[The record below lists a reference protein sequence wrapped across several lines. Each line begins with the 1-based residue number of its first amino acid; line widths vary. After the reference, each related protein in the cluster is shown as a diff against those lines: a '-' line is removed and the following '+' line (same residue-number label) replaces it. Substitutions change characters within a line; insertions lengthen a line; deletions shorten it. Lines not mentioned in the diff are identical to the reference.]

1 MATLDN
7 VNLFAV
13 GDATDDTQDPLYPE
27 YLELVKRFEELKQGP
42 TIPGGYPDAPS
53 FASFKKDKQNQLARQ
68 TLATELEAGN
78 IKKAYEEGFTQLP
91 IGEQLLYY
99 INPVTGVPIETYETG
114 YFTKEGG
121 LGIKTPREMLV
132 DAIDPRKNIF
142 QKSFL
147 KADDPVSA
155 GIAPLSA
162 IGALGGV
169 FELANIPKAGLMALR
184 RFQQKT
190 MDGGGGGIGGLPEP
204 EPQPTFDDAGYKS
217 NVLEEAKAVE
227 IDSGQALLDYLTSP
241 KRQNPSNNKGGTALK
256 KSEIDEIDFDKFKA
270 ENPGDFTKEQLLQYI
285 DDNRVKLYRVR
296 RAEEN
301 PDIRTDDA
309 FASSEDVDFYLD
321 EPLTNQIYGERL
333 MANYDDMFNTIE
345 EQKVFFNRNFGP
357 EGIITKETYQKYLDK
372 PESGTQQ
379 NARKVFMNQIEADS
393 LNPFFELEEPE
404 FVFIRPD
411 GTIDED
417 MSLVQSGLGIPQSM
431 SYIEDALNQG
441 FTVKPKV
448 LDKNF
453 DVDNLADQAS
463 QRKTEFESEQ
473 GLIDEAYRYVG
484 DDDIFE
490 IIGNTEDGYSVR
502 LNGEFDYDNFDEN
515 MSFNEAELQV
525 RQYIDREYEGNL
537 GDIDN
542 PAEPDDLIN
551 LVPEGVIKEN
561 QSLPTKYG
569 EQYSDFRLPMGGATD
584 YEEYTIHIKNPKTTT
599 RYKLGTRDEPKHFG
613 GGDELFHLRTTLR
626 TDENGKKVLFVEEI
640 QSDLHSTA
648 RSTQS
653 DATYELPPKERQ
665 KIEKQLEQEF
675 GLTSNAT
682 QGNRGFGNFF
692 YRGEPGTGGEKMMDI
707 GALPSLAAEI
717 RLGRTSQFG
726 SKNADDF
733 VNTFGL
739 EKTQEIGDLVT
750 KLQTGN
756 LPDFPYK
763 KDWVDMAVKEAMKIG
778 VEKGADR
785 VAFVNAPTQ
794 IARNNKNL
802 IYVQDRI
809 ITKMPTKEEL
819 INTPEFK
826 STYEQNLTLRYE
838 DYVNN
843 SHDTNQPIPTQ
854 EEFYASIPKARKRI
868 KEINKE
874 SSKIAQEMKLKYLDD
889 VRKFKQQYP
898 DSPFVE
904 EDFGGLTPSGF
915 EFERAYRDLA
925 DAEIQILSKR
935 MNDAFDI
942 TSDPRNVDI
951 TNPAL
956 ARMLDA
962 DLDFREIPAEINDKF
977 TEIKKL
983 SVEKDYLDSIAYRDK
998 EQMKEVTQRQ
1008 LINDLQLNRPF
1019 RVEDVGYVVEGDE
1032 ILNPQRTQL
1041 VGDDYDEQRINFRRL
1056 TNEDELLEEIP
1067 EKFREQVKKD
1077 LAAGKKEITLNID
1090 DLEGS
1095 GKKFLEIYKNEIPR
1109 GINKV
1114 LKDLKVKD
1122 VKPDINRVL
1131 FAADDPFSDLDNLSP
1146 KDVYREFL
1154 SADIDARTGVTAPSK
1169 TSVGDDRF
1177 VGEDF
1182 VVGGHSSIGIDLTD
1196 EMKRKIIQE
1205 GLSSMYMGGKV
1216 TKSKSM
1222 DRPIE
1227 GNRREM

>member
-1 MATLDN
+1 M
-7 VNLFAV
+7 
-13 GDATDDTQDPLYPE
+13 
-27 YLELVKRFEELKQGP
+27 
-42 TIPGGYPDAPS
+42 S
-53 FASFKKDKQNQLARQ
+53 
-68 TLATELEAGN
+68 
-78 IKKAYEEGFTQLP
+78 
-91 IGEQLLYY
+91 
-99 INPVTGVPIETYETG
+99 
-114 YFTKEGG
+114 
-121 LGIKTPREMLV
+121 
-132 DAIDPRKNIF
+132 
-142 QKSFL
+142 
-147 KADDPVSA
+147 
-155 GIAPLSA
+155 
-162 IGALGGV
+162 
-169 FELANIPKAGLMALR
+169 
-184 RFQQKT
+184 
-190 MDGGGGGIGGLPEP
+190 
-204 EPQPTFDDAGYKS
+204 
-217 NVLEEAKAVE
+217 
-227 IDSGQALLDYLTSP
+227 
-241 KRQNPSNNKGGTALK
+241 
-256 KSEIDEIDFDKFKA
+256 
-270 ENPGDFTKEQLLQYI
+270 DFTE
-285 DDNRVKLYRVR
+285 V
-296 RAEEN
+296 
-301 PDIRTDDA
+301 
-309 FASSEDVDFYLD
+309 
-321 EPLTNQIYGERL
+321 
-333 MANYDDMFNTIE
+333 
-345 EQKVFFNRNFGP
+345 QKVFFIRNFGP
-357 EGIITKETYQKYLDK
+357 EGIVTPETYQKYLNK
-372 PESGTQQ
+372 STTVEGKKNLREVFES
-379 NARKVFMNQIEADS
+379 NLAADS
-393 LNPFFELEEPE
+393 NNPFYEVGEGQLTFT
-404 FVFIRPD
+404 RPD
-411 GTIDED
+411 GTIVEALSATNDID
-417 MSLVQSGLGIPQSM
+417 Q
-431 SYIEDALNQG
+431 IEAALNEG
-441 FTVKPKV
+441 FTIQPKV
-448 LDKNF
+448 TDKNL
-453 DVDNLADQAS
+453 DIDDLIDRAS
-463 QRKTEFESEQ
+463 MNKAEFERTE

-484 DDDIFE
+484 NDNIFE
-490 IIGNTEDGYSVR
+490 IIGNSDEGYRVR
-502 LNGEFDYDNFDEN
+502 VNGEFDFDNFDEN
-515 MSFNEAELQV
+515 MSFAEAELQV
-525 RQYIDREYEGNL
+525 GQYIDREYGGGLGN
-537 GDIDN
+537 IDN
-542 PAEPDDLIN
+542 PTEPDDLIN

-561 QSLPTKYG
+561 QSLPTKY
-569 EQYSDFRLPMGGATD
+569 SDADGFRLPMGGATD

-653 DATYELPPKERQ
+653 NATYELPPKERQ
-665 KIEKQLEQEF
+665 KTREQLNNIFQDLGITGERTDTGDFIFKNKQ
-675 GLTSNAT
+675 
-682 QGNRGFGNFF
+682 
-692 YRGEPGTGGEKMMDI
+692 GENQSLD
-707 GALPSLAAEI
+707 ADNLPFIARYIKE
-717 RLGRTSQFG
+717 GRTENFG
-726 SKNADDF
+726 SKNANDF
-733 VNTFGL
+733 VETFGL
-739 EKTQEIGDLVT
+739 EKTQEIGDMLA
-750 KLQTGN
+750 KLEQGQ

-802 IYVQDRI
+802 IYVQDKI
-809 ITKMPTKEEL
+809 IKKMPTKEEL

-826 STYEQNLTLRYE
+826 GTYEQNLRLRYE
-838 DYVNN
+838 DYINR

-868 KEINKE
+868 KEINQE
-874 SSKIAQEMKLKYLDD
+874 SSNIAQEMKLKYLDD

-898 DSPFVE
+898 DSSFVE
-904 EDFGGLTPSGF
+904 QKFASPPSGF
-915 EFERAYRDLA
+915 EFETAYRDLA

-962 DLDFREIPAEINDKF
+962 DLNFREIPTEINDKF

-983 SVEKDYLDSIAYRDK
+983 NVEKDYLDSVAYSDK
-998 EQMKEVTQRQ
+998 EQIKEVTQAQ

-1222 DRPIE
+1222 DKPIE

>member
-7 VNLFAV
+7 VNLFAPKDPET
-13 GDATDDTQDPLYPE
+13 GKTYELFDAE
-27 YLELVKRFEELKQGP
+27 AIKQ
-42 TIPGGYPDAPS
+42 
-53 FASFKKDKQNQLARQ
+53 KQQQQKQQRDEAARVLAE
-68 TLATELEAGN
+68 ELEAGN

-91 IGEQLLYY
+91 ILEQLLYY

-121 LGIKTPREMLV
+121 LGVKTPREMLV

-142 QKSFL
+142 QKTFL

-162 IGALGGV
+162 LGALGGV

-204 EPQPTFDDAGYKS
+204 TPQPAFDDAGYKS
-217 NVLEEAKAVE
+217 SVLEEAKAVE

-241 KRQNPSNNKGGTALK
+241 KRQNPSNNKNGVALK
-256 KSEIDEIDFDKFKA
+256 KSEIDEIDFDAFKEEMNRVYPA
-270 ENPGDFTKEQLLQYI
+270 GNFDKEDLLQYI
-285 DDNRVKLYRVR
+285 DDNRIQLYRVR

-309 FASSEDVDFYLD
+309 FVPSEDVDFYLD
-321 EPLTNQIYGERL
+321 EPLTQQIYGEQVS
-333 MANYDDMFNTIE
+333 ANYDNMLNTVE
-345 EQKVFFNRNFGP
+345 DQKVFFKRNFGP

-379 NARKVFMNQIEADS
+379 NARGVFVNQLEADYE
-393 LNPFFELEEPE
+393 NPFSELEEPE
-404 FVFIRPD
+404 FVFIRPN

-417 MSLVQSGLGIPQSM
+417 MSLVQSGLNAKQSM
-431 SYIEDALNQG
+431 SYIEDALNEG

-448 LDKNF
+448 LDKNL
-453 DVDNLADQAS
+453 DIDDLIDRAS
-463 QRKTEFESEQ
+463 MSKAEFERTQ

-502 LNGEFDYDNFDEN
+502 RNGEFDFDNFGEN
-515 MSFNEAELQV
+515 MSFDEAELQV
-525 RQYIDREYEGNL
+525 GQYIDSQYGGGLGN
-537 GDIDN
+537 IDN
-542 PAEPDDLIN
+542 PTEPDDLIN

-569 EQYSDFRLPMGGATD
+569 ERFSDFRLPMGGATD

-599 RYKLGTRDEPKHFG
+599 RYKLGSLDEPKHFG

-648 RSTQS
+648 RSTKTN
-653 DATYELPPKERQ
+653 ATYELPPKERQ
-665 KIEKQLEQEF
+665 KTFEQLNNIFQDLGITGERTDTGDFIFKNKQGKNQSLDADNLPF
-675 GLTSNAT
+675 IA
-682 QGNRGFGNFF
+682 R
-692 YRGEPGTGGEKMMDI
+692 DI
-707 GALPSLAAEI
+707 
-717 RLGRTSQFG
+717 RRGRTENFG
-726 SKNADDF
+726 SKNANDF
-733 VNTFGL
+733 VETFGL
-739 EKTQEIGDLVT
+739 EKTQEIGDMLA
-750 KLQTGN
+750 KLNQGT

-785 VAFVNAPTQ
+785 VAFTNAATQ
-794 IARNNKNL
+794 INRNNKTLN
-802 IYVQDRI
+802 YVQDKV
-809 ITKMPTKEEL
+809 ITKVPTVKEIEDSVEFANGVLRAEAAAYDNFVSDPNSLVSNFKRVTGQESRFLDMPVPTK
-819 INTPEFK
+819 NEFFADMPNK
-826 STYEQNLTLRYE
+826 KKKMEALERQVI
-838 DYVNN
+838 DI
-843 SHDTNQPIPTQ
+843 TN
-854 EEFYASIPKARKRI
+854 
-868 KEINKE
+868 
-874 SSKIAQEMKLKYLDD
+874 EMYQKLDD
-889 VRKFKQQYP
+889 DLTRFMQEYP
-898 DSPFVE
+898 EVSKEFIEGELDGTSRGVFNAYKKMSE
-904 EDFGGLTPSGF
+904 AELTELGR
-915 EFERAYRDLA
+915 RANVDL
-925 DAEIQILSKR
+925 DLI
-935 MNDAFDI
+935 
-942 TSDPRNVDI
+942 SDPRNIDV

-956 ARMLDA
+956 ARLLDA
-962 DLDFREIPAEINDKF
+962 DLKFREVPQFQNDKLAEIRYITDEKNYLRQFLEHDPAEIRKDVLSNLRQKYGVGF
-977 TEIKKL
+977 HEYKL
-983 SVEKDYLDSIAYRDK
+983 
-998 EQMKEVTQRQ
+998 Q
-1008 LINDLQLNRPF
+1008 
-1019 RVEDVGYVVEGDE
+1019 DVGYSLEGDE
-1032 ILNPQRTQL
+1032 ILNPKRTQL
-1041 VGDDYDEQRINFRRL
+1041 VGDDYDTQRINTRML
-1056 TNEDELLEEIP
+1056 TNEDELLAEIP
-1067 EKFREQVKKD
+1067 ENLREQVRKD

-1109 GINKV
+1109 GINRV

-1122 VKPDINRVL
+1122 VKPNINRVL
-1131 FAADDPFSDLDNLSP
+1131 FAADDPFSELDNLSP

-1154 SADIDARTGVTAPSK
+1154 SADIDARTGVTAPAK

-1182 VVGGHSSIGIDLTD
+1182 VVVGHSSIGIDLTD

-1216 TKSKSM
+1216 TKSKFM
-1222 DRPIE
+1222 DKPIE

>member
-7 VNLFAV
+7 VNLFAPKDPKTGKTYQLFDTEAIKQKQEQSKQNYELIRQQISDGNIEQAYEGFSQLPFMEQMAV
-13 GDATDDTQDPLYPE
+13 YMTPGLGNVVDAYEAQYFGKLATKEAAEQGMKTPQEIELESLTTGLPPSPFRASPQQSMFSGLSGLAGVSSLIGIGELPSLVKGAILFGGRKLGAIPSATDM
-27 YLELVKRFEELKQGP
+27 GAP
-42 TIPGGYPDAPS
+42 TIQA
-53 FASFKKDKQNQLARQ
+53 
-68 TLATELEAGN
+68 
-78 IKKAYEEGFTQLP
+78 
-91 IGEQLLYY
+91 
-99 INPVTGVPIETYETG
+99 
-114 YFTKEGG
+114 
-121 LGIKTPREMLV
+121 
-132 DAIDPRKNIF
+132 
-142 QKSFL
+142 
-147 KADDPVSA
+147 AD
-155 GIAPLSA
+155 
-162 IGALGGV
+162 
-169 FELANIPKAGLMALR
+169 
-184 RFQQKT
+184 T
-190 MDGGGGGIGGLPEP
+190 TGGGGIGGLPEP
-204 EPQPTFDDAGYKS
+204 KPQPALDDAGYKS
-217 NVLEEAKAVE
+217 SVLEEAKAVE

-241 KRQNPSNNKGGTALK
+241 KRQNPSNNKNGVALK
-256 KSEIDEIDFDKFKA
+256 KSEIDEIDFDAFKEEMNRVYPA
-270 ENPGDFTKEQLLQYI
+270 GNFEKEELLEYI
-285 DDNRVKLYRVR
+285 DDNRIQLYRVR
-296 RAEEN
+296 RSEN

-309 FASSEDVDFYLD
+309 FVPSEDVDFYLD
-321 EPLTNQIYGERL
+321 EPLSEQIYDESVSQ
-333 MANYDDMFNTIE
+333 NYDDMSDFTE
-345 EQKVFFNRNFGP
+345 VQKVFFIRNFGP
-357 EGIITKETYQKYLDK
+357 EGIVTPETYQKYLNK
-372 PESGTQQ
+372 STTVEGKKNLREVFES
-379 NARKVFMNQIEADS
+379 NLAADS
-393 LNPFFELEEPE
+393 NNPFYEVGEGQLTFT
-404 FVFIRPD
+404 RPD
-411 GTIDED
+411 GTIVEALSATNDID
-417 MSLVQSGLGIPQSM
+417 Q
-431 SYIEDALNQG
+431 IEAALNEG
-441 FTVKPKV
+441 FTIQPKV
-448 LDKNF
+448 TDKNL
-453 DVDNLADQAS
+453 DIDDLIDRAS
-463 QRKTEFESEQ
+463 MNKAEFERTE

-484 DDDIFE
+484 NDNIFE
-490 IIGNTEDGYSVR
+490 IIGNSDEGYRVR
-502 LNGEFDYDNFDEN
+502 VNGEFDFDNFDEN
-515 MSFNEAELQV
+515 MSFAEAELQV
-525 RQYIDREYEGNL
+525 GQYIDREYGGGLGN
-537 GDIDN
+537 IDN
-542 PAEPDDLIN
+542 PTEPDDLIN

-561 QSLPTKYG
+561 QSLPTKY
-569 EQYSDFRLPMGGATD
+569 SDADGFRLPMGGATD

-653 DATYELPPKERQ
+653 NATYELPPKERQ
-665 KIEKQLEQEF
+665 KTREQLNNIFQDLGITGERTDTGDFIFKNKQ
-675 GLTSNAT
+675 
-682 QGNRGFGNFF
+682 
-692 YRGEPGTGGEKMMDI
+692 GENQSLD
-707 GALPSLAAEI
+707 ADNLPFIARYIKE
-717 RLGRTSQFG
+717 GRTENFG
-726 SKNADDF
+726 SKNANDF
-733 VNTFGL
+733 VETFGL
-739 EKTQEIGDLVT
+739 EKTQEIGDMLA
-750 KLQTGN
+750 KLEQGQ

-802 IYVQDRI
+802 IYVQDKI
-809 ITKMPTKEEL
+809 IKKMPTKEEL

-826 STYEQNLTLRYE
+826 GTYEQNLRLRYE
-838 DYVNN
+838 DYINR

-868 KEINKE
+868 KEINQE
-874 SSKIAQEMKLKYLDD
+874 SSNIAQEMKLKYLDD

-898 DSPFVE
+898 DSSFVE
-904 EDFGGLTPSGF
+904 QKFASPPSGF
-915 EFERAYRDLA
+915 EFETAYRDLA

-962 DLDFREIPAEINDKF
+962 DLNFREIPTEINDKF

-983 SVEKDYLDSIAYRDK
+983 NVEKDYLDSVAYSDK
-998 EQMKEVTQRQ
+998 EQIKEVTQAQ

-1019 RVEDVGYVVEGDE
+1019 RVEDVGYALEGDE

-1041 VGDDYDEQRINFRRL
+1041 VGDDYDEQRINLRRL

-1095 GKKFLEIYKNEIPR
+1095 GKKFFEIYKNEIPR

-1122 VKPDINRVL
+1122 VKPDISNVL
-1131 FAADDPFSDLDNLSP
+1131 YSNQEGANPSELYDKYLQFMQTQTPDYELQMFDMIQAH
-1146 KDVYREFL
+1146 
-1154 SADIDARTGVTAPSK
+1154 SA
-1169 TSVGDDRF
+1169 
-1177 VGEDF
+1177 
-1182 VVGGHSSIGIDLTD
+1182 IGIDLTD

-1205 GLSSMYMGGKV
+1205 GLPSMYMGGKV

>member
-7 VNLFAV
+7 VNLFAPKDPDT
-13 GDATDDTQDPLYPE
+13 GKTYELFDAE
-27 YLELVKRFEELKQGP
+27 AIKQ
-42 TIPGGYPDAPS
+42 
-53 FASFKKDKQNQLARQ
+53 KQQQQKQQRDEAARVLAE
-68 TLATELEAGN
+68 ELEAGN

-142 QKSFL
+142 QKSFV
-147 KADDPVSA
+147 KAEDPVSA
-155 GIAPLSA
+155 AIAPLSA
-162 IGALGGV
+162 LGAAGGIG
-169 FELANIPKAGLMALR
+169 ELANIPKAGLMALR

-204 EPQPTFDDAGYKS
+204 KPQPSFDDAGYKS
-217 NVLEEAKAVE
+217 NVLEEAKSVE

-241 KRQNPSNNKGGTALK
+241 KRQNPSNNKNGVALK
-256 KSEIDEIDFDKFKA
+256 KSEIDEIDFDAFKEEMNRVYPA
-270 ENPGDFTKEQLLQYI
+270 GNFEKEELLEYI

-309 FASSEDVDFYLD
+309 FAPSEDVDFYLD
-321 EPLTNQIYGERL
+321 EPLTNQIYGDSLE
-333 MANYDDMFNTIE
+333 ANYDNMFNTVE
-345 EQKVFFNRNFGP
+345 DQKVFFKRNFGP
-357 EGIITKETYQKYLDK
+357 KGIITKETYQKYLNK
-372 PESGTQQ
+372 PESGTEQ
-379 NARKVFMNQIEADS
+379 NARKVFMNQFEADS
-393 LNPFFELEEPE
+393 LNPFFELDEPE

-417 MSLVQSGLGIPQSM
+417 MSLVQPGLGVPQSM

-441 FTVKPKV
+441 FTIQPKV
-448 LDKNF
+448 LDENF
-453 DVDNLADQAS
+453 DVSDLVDRAS
-463 QRKTEFESEQ
+463 QRKTEFESQE

-502 LNGEFDYDNFDEN
+502 LNGEFDFDNFDEN

-525 RQYIDREYEGNL
+525 RQYIDREYGGNL
-537 GDIDN
+537 DDIDN
-542 PAEPDDLIN
+542 PQLPDDLIN

-569 EQYSDFRLPMGGATD
+569 ERYSDFRLPMGGATD

-599 RYKLGTRDEPKHFG
+599 RYKLGSLDEPKHFG

-648 RSTQS
+648 RSTKS
-653 DATYELPPKERQ
+653 KATYELPPKERQ
-665 KIEKQLEQEF
+665 KTFEQLNNIFQDLGITGERTDTGDFIFKNKQGENLSLDADELPNMATYIRGGKTQNF
-675 GLTSNAT
+675 GATNA
-682 QGNRGFGNFF
+682 N
-692 YRGEPGTGGEKMMDI
+692 
-707 GALPSLAAEI
+707 
-717 RLGRTSQFG
+717 
-726 SKNADDF
+726 DF
-733 VNTFGL
+733 VETFGL
-739 EKTQEIGDLVT
+739 EKTQEIGDMLA
-750 KLQTGN
+750 KLNQGN

-802 IYVQDRI
+802 NYVQDKV
-809 ITKMPTKEEL
+809 ITKVPTREEILASEEYARELSSLINARYQIYLNDVRDVSNRNAGKPPMSKEEFVL
-819 INTPEFK
+819 TGPLDKEEFILTGPADPQ
-826 STYEQNLTLRYE
+826 SYANVQEELQDLTLQRLIDNYG
-838 DYVNN
+838 
-843 SHDTNQPIPTQ
+843 TGR
-854 EEFYASIPKARKRI
+854 F
-868 KEINKE
+868 
-874 SSKIAQEMKLKYLDD
+874 KYM
-889 VRKFKQQYP
+889 
-898 DSPFVE
+898 
-904 EDFGGLTPSGF
+904 
-915 EFERAYRDLA
+915 
-925 DAEIQILSKR
+925 I
-935 MNDAFDI
+935 
-942 TSDPRNVDI
+942 
-951 TNPAL
+951 
-956 ARMLDA
+956 
-962 DLDFREIPAEINDKF
+962 
-977 TEIKKL
+977 
-983 SVEKDYLDSIAYRDK
+983 
-998 EQMKEVTQRQ
+998 
-1008 LINDLQLNRPF
+1008 
-1019 RVEDVGYVVEGDE
+1019 EDVGYALEGDE

-1041 VGDDYDEQRINFRRL
+1041 VGDDYDEQRINLRRL

-1122 VKPDINRVL
+1122 VKPNISNILYSTENIDDVQLLSDFRVL
-1131 FAADDPFSDLDNLSP
+1131 LRQSDD
-1146 KDVYREFL
+1146 KDAFIESIMREPYE
-1154 SADIDARTGVTAPSK
+1154 STDMG
-1169 TSVGDDRF
+1169 
-1177 VGEDF
+1177 VGE
-1182 VVGGHSSIGIDLTD
+1182 GLMLHKSIGIDLTD

-1216 TKSKSM
+1216 TKSKFM
-1222 DRPIE
+1222 DKPIE

>member
-13 GDATDDTQDPLYPE
+13 GGATDDTQDPLYPE
-27 YLELVKRFEELKQGP
+27 YLELVKRFEEIKQGP

-53 FASFKKDKQNQLARQ
+53 FASFKKDKQNELARQ

-99 INPVTGVPIETYETG
+99 INPLTGVPIETYETG
-114 YFTKEGG
+114 YFADQAGFGLKSPKEF
-121 LGIKTPREMLV
+121 LLDFVNPSKFNKTPFKAE
-132 DAIDPRKNIF
+132 DP
-142 QKSFL
+142 L
-147 KADDPVSA
+147 SA
-155 GIAPLSA
+155 AIAPLSA
-162 IGALGGV
+162 LGAAGGIG
-169 FELANIPKAGLMALR
+169 ELANIPKAGLMALR

-204 EPQPTFDDAGYKS
+204 EPQPAFDDAGYKS

-241 KRQNPSNNKGGTALK
+241 KRQNPSNNKNGVALK
-256 KSEIDEIDFDKFKA
+256 KSEIDEIDFDAFKEEMNRVYPA
-270 ENPGDFTKEQLLQYI
+270 GNFEKEELLEYI

-309 FASSEDVDFYLD
+309 FAPSEDVDFYLD
-321 EPLTNQIYGERL
+321 EPLTNQIYGESL
-333 MANYDDMFNTIE
+333 DFNYDNMFNTVE
-345 EQKVFFNRNFGP
+345 DQKVFFKRNFGP
-357 EGIITKETYQKYLDK
+357 KGIITKETYQKYLNK
-372 PESGTQQ
+372 PESGTEQ
-379 NARKVFMNQIEADS
+379 NARKVFMNQFEADS
-393 LNPFFELEEPE
+393 LNPFFELDEPE

-417 MSLVQSGLGIPQSM
+417 MSLVQPGLGVPQSM

-441 FTVKPKV
+441 FTIQPKV
-448 LDKNF
+448 LDENF
-453 DVDNLADQAS
+453 DVSDLVDRAS
-463 QRKTEFESEQ
+463 QRKTEFESQE

-502 LNGEFDYDNFDEN
+502 RNGEFDFDNFDEN

-525 RQYIDREYEGNL
+525 GQYIDREYGGGLGN
-537 GDIDN
+537 IDN

-569 EQYSDFRLPMGGATD
+569 EQFSNYRLPMGGATD

-599 RYKLGTRDEPKHFG
+599 RYKLGIRDEPKHFG

-653 DATYELPPKERQ
+653 NATYELPPKERQ
-665 KIEKQLEQEF
+665 KTFEQLNNIFQDLGITGERTDTGDFIFKNKQ
-675 GLTSNAT
+675 
-682 QGNRGFGNFF
+682 
-692 YRGEPGTGGEKMMDI
+692 GENQSLDADNLRFIARDI
-707 GALPSLAAEI
+707 
-717 RLGRTSQFG
+717 RRGRTENFG
-726 SKNADDF
+726 SKNANDF
-733 VNTFGL
+733 VDTFGL
-739 EKTQEIGDLVT
+739 EKTQEIGDMLA
-750 KLQTGN
+750 KLNQGN

-778 VEKGADR
+778 AEKGADR

-802 IYVQDRI
+802 NYVQDKV
-809 ITKMPTKEEL
+809 ITKVPTREEILASDEYARELSSLINARYQIYLNDVRDVSNRNAGKPPMSKEEFVL
-819 INTPEFK
+819 TGPLDKEEFILTGPADPQ
-826 STYEQNLTLRYE
+826 SYANVQEELQDLTLQRLIDNYG
-838 DYVNN
+838 
-843 SHDTNQPIPTQ
+843 TGR
-854 EEFYASIPKARKRI
+854 F
-868 KEINKE
+868 
-874 SSKIAQEMKLKYLDD
+874 KYM
-889 VRKFKQQYP
+889 
-898 DSPFVE
+898 
-904 EDFGGLTPSGF
+904 
-915 EFERAYRDLA
+915 
-925 DAEIQILSKR
+925 I
-935 MNDAFDI
+935 
-942 TSDPRNVDI
+942 
-951 TNPAL
+951 
-956 ARMLDA
+956 
-962 DLDFREIPAEINDKF
+962 
-977 TEIKKL
+977 
-983 SVEKDYLDSIAYRDK
+983 
-998 EQMKEVTQRQ
+998 
-1008 LINDLQLNRPF
+1008 
-1019 RVEDVGYVVEGDE
+1019 EDVGYALEGDE

-1041 VGDDYDEQRINFRRL
+1041 VGDDYDEQRINLRRL

-1067 EKFREQVKKD
+1067 ENLREQVRKD

-1090 DLEGS
+1090 DVEGS

-1122 VKPDINRVL
+1122 VKPNISDIL
-1131 FAADDPFSDLDNLSP
+1131 YADPNDIPLDPENFGVP
-1146 KDVYREFL
+1146 KSLYPAYKKE
-1154 SADIDARTGVTAPSK
+1154 G
-1169 TSVGDDRF
+1169 SVMSQI
-1177 VGEDF
+1177 VQT
-1182 VVGGHSSIGIDLTD
+1182 HSSIGIDLTD

-1216 TKSKSM
+1216 TKSKFM
-1222 DRPIE
+1222 DKPIE

>member
-13 GDATDDTQDPLYPE
+13 GGATDDTQDPLYPE
-27 YLELVKRFEELKQGP
+27 YLELVKRFEEIKQGP

-53 FASFKKDKQNQLARQ
+53 FASFKKDKQNELARQ

-99 INPVTGVPIETYETG
+99 INPLTGVPIETYETG
-114 YFTKEGG
+114 YFADQAGFGLKSPKEF
-121 LGIKTPREMLV
+121 LLDFVNPSKFNKTP
-132 DAIDPRKNIF
+132 F
-142 QKSFL
+142 
-147 KADDPVSA
+147 KAEDPVSA
-155 GIAPLSA
+155 AIAPLSA
-162 IGALGGV
+162 IGAAGGIG
-169 FELANIPKAGLMALR
+169 ELANIPKAGLMALR

-204 EPQPTFDDAGYKS
+204 TPQPAFDDAGYKS

-241 KRQNPSNNKGGTALK
+241 KRQNPSNNKNGVALK
-256 KSEIDEIDFDKFKA
+256 KSEIDEIDFDAFKEEMNRVYPA
-270 ENPGDFTKEQLLQYI
+270 GNFEKEELLEYI

-309 FASSEDVDFYLD
+309 FAPSEDVDFYLD
-321 EPLTNQIYGERL
+321 EPLTNQIYGDSLE
-333 MANYDDMFNTIE
+333 ANYDNMFNMVE
-345 EQKVFFNRNFGP
+345 DQKVFFKRNFGP
-357 EGIITKETYQKYLDK
+357 KGIITKETYQKYLDK
-372 PESGTQQ
+372 PESGTEQ
-379 NARKVFMNQIEADS
+379 NARKVFMNQFEADS
-393 LNPFFELEEPE
+393 LNPFFELDEPE

-411 GTIDED
+411 GTIDKD
-417 MSLVQSGLGIPQSM
+417 MSLVQSGLGVPQSM

-441 FTVKPKV
+441 FTIQPKV
-448 LDKNF
+448 LDENF
-453 DVDNLADQAS
+453 DVSDLVDQAS
-463 QRKTEFESEQ
+463 QRKTEFESQE

-502 LNGEFDYDNFDEN
+502 LNGEFDFDNFDEN

-525 RQYIDREYEGNL
+525 GQYIDREYGGGLGN
-537 GDIDN
+537 IDN

-599 RYKLGTRDEPKHFG
+599 RYKLGTRYEPKHFG

-665 KIEKQLEQEF
+665 KTFEQLNNIFQDLGITGERTDTGDFIFKNKQ
-675 GLTSNAT
+675 
-682 QGNRGFGNFF
+682 
-692 YRGEPGTGGEKMMDI
+692 GENQSLDADNLRFIARDI
-707 GALPSLAAEI
+707 
-717 RLGRTSQFG
+717 RRGRTENFG
-726 SKNADDF
+726 SKNANDF
-733 VNTFGL
+733 VDTFGL
-739 EKTQEIGDLVT
+739 EKTQEIGDMLA
-750 KLQTGN
+750 KLNQGN

-838 DYVNN
+838 DYVNR

-874 SSKIAQEMKLKYLDD
+874 SSKIAREMDLKYLDD
-889 VRKFKQQYP
+889 VKKFRQQYP
-898 DSPFVE
+898 DSTFVE

-915 EFERAYRDLA
+915 EFEKAYRDLA
-925 DAEIQILSKR
+925 DAEIQILSNR

-983 SVEKDYLDSIAYRDK
+983 NVEKDYLDSIAYRDK
-998 EQMKEVTQRQ
+998 EQIKEVTQEQ
-1008 LINDLQLNRPF
+1008 LINDLELNRPF

-1122 VKPDINRVL
+1122 GGPNTNISGIL
-1131 FAADDPFSDLDNLSP
+1131 YADDPIDSEELFSNFRTLVLDTEN
-1146 KDVYREFL
+1146 KDQIY
-1154 SADIDARTGVTAPSK
+1154 DIAL
-1169 TSVGDDRF
+1169 DRGF
-1177 VGEDF
+1177 AGIKL
-1182 VVGGHSSIGIDLTD
+1182 HKAIGIDLTD

-1216 TKSKSM
+1216 TKSKFM

>member
-7 VNLFAV
+7 VNLFAPKDPKTGKTYQLFDTEAIKQKQEQSKQNYELIRQQISDGNIEQAYEGFSQLPFMEQMAV
-13 GDATDDTQDPLYPE
+13 YMTPGLGNVVDAYEAQYFGKLATKEAAEQGMKTPQEIELESLTTGLPPSPFRASPQQSMFSGLSGLAGVSSLIGIGELPSLVKGAILFGGRKLGAIPSATDM
-27 YLELVKRFEELKQGP
+27 GAP
-42 TIPGGYPDAPS
+42 TIQA
-53 FASFKKDKQNQLARQ
+53 
-68 TLATELEAGN
+68 
-78 IKKAYEEGFTQLP
+78 
-91 IGEQLLYY
+91 
-99 INPVTGVPIETYETG
+99 
-114 YFTKEGG
+114 
-121 LGIKTPREMLV
+121 
-132 DAIDPRKNIF
+132 
-142 QKSFL
+142 
-147 KADDPVSA
+147 AD
-155 GIAPLSA
+155 
-162 IGALGGV
+162 
-169 FELANIPKAGLMALR
+169 
-184 RFQQKT
+184 T
-190 MDGGGGGIGGLPEP
+190 TGGGGIGGLPEP
-204 EPQPTFDDAGYKS
+204 KPQPALDDAGYKS
-217 NVLEEAKAVE
+217 SVLEEAKAVE

-241 KRQNPSNNKGGTALK
+241 KRQNPSNNKNGVALK
-256 KSEIDEIDFDKFKA
+256 KSEIDEIDFDAFKEEMNRVYPA
-270 ENPGDFTKEQLLQYI
+270 GNFEKEELLEYI
-285 DDNRVKLYRVR
+285 DDNRIQLYRVR
-296 RAEEN
+296 RSEN

-309 FASSEDVDFYLD
+309 FVPSEDVDFYLD
-321 EPLTNQIYGERL
+321 EPLSEQIYDESVSQ
-333 MANYDDMFNTIE
+333 NYDDMSDFTE
-345 EQKVFFNRNFGP
+345 VQKVFFIRNFGP
-357 EGIITKETYQKYLDK
+357 EGIVTPETYQKYLNK
-372 PESGTQQ
+372 STTVEGKKNLREVFES
-379 NARKVFMNQIEADS
+379 NLAADS
-393 LNPFFELEEPE
+393 NNPFYEVGEGQLTFT
-404 FVFIRPD
+404 RPD
-411 GTIDED
+411 GTIVEALSATNDID
-417 MSLVQSGLGIPQSM
+417 Q
-431 SYIEDALNQG
+431 IEAALNEG
-441 FTVKPKV
+441 FTIQPKV
-448 LDKNF
+448 TDKNL
-453 DVDNLADQAS
+453 DIDDLIDRAS
-463 QRKTEFESEQ
+463 MNKAEFERTE

-484 DDDIFE
+484 NDNIFE
-490 IIGNTEDGYSVR
+490 IIGNSDEGYRVR
-502 LNGEFDYDNFDEN
+502 VNGEFDFDNFDEN
-515 MSFNEAELQV
+515 MSFAEAELQV
-525 RQYIDREYEGNL
+525 GQYIDREYGGGLGN
-537 GDIDN
+537 IDN
-542 PAEPDDLIN
+542 PTEPDDLIN

-561 QSLPTKYG
+561 QSLPTKY
-569 EQYSDFRLPMGGATD
+569 SDADGFRLPMGGATD

-653 DATYELPPKERQ
+653 NATYELPPKERQ
-665 KIEKQLEQEF
+665 KIREQLNNIFQDLGITGERTDTGDFIFKNKQ
-675 GLTSNAT
+675 
-682 QGNRGFGNFF
+682 
-692 YRGEPGTGGEKMMDI
+692 GENQSLD
-707 GALPSLAAEI
+707 ADNLPFIARYIKE
-717 RLGRTSQFG
+717 GRTENFG
-726 SKNADDF
+726 SKNANDF
-733 VNTFGL
+733 VETFGL
-739 EKTQEIGDLVT
+739 EKTQEIGDMLA
-750 KLQTGN
+750 KLEQGQ

-802 IYVQDRI
+802 IYVQDKI
-809 ITKMPTKEEL
+809 IKKMPTKEEL

-826 STYEQNLTLRYE
+826 GTYEQNLRLRYE
-838 DYVNN
+838 DYINR

-868 KEINKE
+868 KEINQE
-874 SSKIAQEMKLKYLDD
+874 SSNIAQEMKLKYLDD

-898 DSPFVE
+898 DSSFVE
-904 EDFGGLTPSGF
+904 QKFASPPSGF
-915 EFERAYRDLA
+915 EFETAYRDLA

-962 DLDFREIPAEINDKF
+962 DLNFREIPTEINDKF

-983 SVEKDYLDSIAYRDK
+983 NVEKDYLDSVAYSDK
-998 EQMKEVTQRQ
+998 EQIKEVTQAQ

-1222 DRPIE
+1222 DKPIE

>member
-1 MATLDN
+1 MEQMAVYMTPGLGN
-7 VNLFAV
+7 VVDAYEAQYFGKLATKEAAEQGMKTPQEIELESLTTGLPPSPFRASPQQSMFRGLSGLAGVSSLIGIGELPSLVKGAILFGGRKLGAIPS
-13 GDATDDTQDPLYPE
+13 ATDM
-27 YLELVKRFEELKQGP
+27 GAP
-42 TIPGGYPDAPS
+42 TIQA
-53 FASFKKDKQNQLARQ
+53 AS
-68 TLATELEAGN
+68 TT
-78 IKKAYEEGFTQLP
+78 
-91 IGEQLLYY
+91 
-99 INPVTGVPIETYETG
+99 
-114 YFTKEGG
+114 
-121 LGIKTPREMLV
+121 
-132 DAIDPRKNIF
+132 
-142 QKSFL
+142 
-147 KADDPVSA
+147 
-155 GIAPLSA
+155 
-162 IGALGGV
+162 
-169 FELANIPKAGLMALR
+169 
-184 RFQQKT
+184 
-190 MDGGGGGIGGLPEP
+190 GGGGIGGLPEP
-204 EPQPTFDDAGYKS
+204 KPQPALDDAGYKS
-217 NVLEEAKAVE
+217 SVLEEAKAVE

-241 KRQNPSNNKGGTALK
+241 KRQNPSNNKNGVALK
-256 KSEIDEIDFDKFKA
+256 KSEIDEIDFDAFKEEMNRVYPA
-270 ENPGDFTKEQLLQYI
+270 GNFEKEELLEYI
-285 DDNRVKLYRVR
+285 DDNRIQLYRVR
-296 RAEEN
+296 RSEN

-309 FASSEDVDFYLD
+309 FVPSEDVDFYLD
-321 EPLTNQIYGERL
+321 EPLSEQIYDESVSQ
-333 MANYDDMFNTIE
+333 NYDDMSDFTE
-345 EQKVFFNRNFGP
+345 VQKVFFIRNFGP
-357 EGIITKETYQKYLDK
+357 EGIVTPETYQKYLNK
-372 PESGTQQ
+372 STTVEGKKNLREVFES
-379 NARKVFMNQIEADS
+379 NLAADS
-393 LNPFFELEEPE
+393 NNPFYEVGERQLTFT
-404 FVFIRPD
+404 RPD
-411 GTIDED
+411 GTIVEALSATNNID
-417 MSLVQSGLGIPQSM
+417 Q
-431 SYIEDALNQG
+431 IEAALNKG
-441 FTVKPKV
+441 FTIQPKV
-448 LDKNF
+448 LDKNL
-453 DVDNLADQAS
+453 DIDDLIDRAS
-463 QRKTEFESEQ
+463 MNKAEFLRTE
-473 GLIDEAYRYVG
+473 GLMDEAYRYVG

-490 IIGNTEDGYSVR
+490 IIGNTEDGYSIR
-502 LNGEFDYDNFDEN
+502 RNGEFDFDNFDEN
-515 MSFNEAELQV
+515 MSFAEAELQV
-525 RQYIDREYEGNL
+525 GQYIDREYGGGLGN
-537 GDIDN
+537 IDN
-542 PAEPDDLIN
+542 PTEPDDLIN

-561 QSLPTKYG
+561 QSLPTKY
-569 EQYSDFRLPMGGATD
+569 SDADGFRLPMGGATD

-653 DATYELPPKERQ
+653 NATYELPPKERQ
-665 KIEKQLEQEF
+665 KTREQLNNIFQDLGITGERTDTGDFIFKNKQ
-675 GLTSNAT
+675 
-682 QGNRGFGNFF
+682 
-692 YRGEPGTGGEKMMDI
+692 GENQSLD
-707 GALPSLAAEI
+707 ADNLPFIARYIKE
-717 RLGRTSQFG
+717 GRTENFG
-726 SKNADDF
+726 SKNANDF
-733 VNTFGL
+733 VETFGL
-739 EKTQEIGDLVT
+739 EKTQEIGDMLA
-750 KLQTGN
+750 KLEQGQ

-802 IYVQDRI
+802 IYVQDKI
-809 ITKMPTKEEL
+809 IKKMPTKEEL

-826 STYEQNLTLRYE
+826 GTYEQNLRLRYE
-838 DYVNN
+838 DYINR

-868 KEINKE
+868 KEINQE
-874 SSKIAQEMKLKYLDD
+874 SSNIAQEMKLKYLDD

-898 DSPFVE
+898 DSSFVE
-904 EDFGGLTPSGF
+904 QKFASPPSGF
-915 EFERAYRDLA
+915 EFETAYRDLA

-942 TSDPRNVDI
+942 TSDPKNVDI

-962 DLDFREIPAEINDKF
+962 DLNFREIPTEINDKF

-983 SVEKDYLDSIAYRDK
+983 NVEKDYLDSIAYSDK
-998 EQMKEVTQRQ
+998 EQIKEVTQAQ

-1222 DRPIE
+1222 DKPIE

>member
-13 GDATDDTQDPLYPE
+13 GGATDDTQDPLYPE
-27 YLELVKRFEELKQGP
+27 YLELVKRFEEIKQGP

-53 FASFKKDKQNQLARQ
+53 FASFKKDKQNELARQ

-121 LGIKTPREMLV
+121 LGVKTPREMLV

-190 MDGGGGGIGGLPEP
+190 MDGGGGGIGDLPEP
-204 EPQPTFDDAGYKS
+204 TPQPAFDDAGYKS

-241 KRQNPSNNKGGTALK
+241 KRITKPENNKLGTAFK
-256 KSEIDEIDFDKFKA
+256 QSEIDEIDFDKFKA
-270 ENPGDFTKEQLLQYI
+270 ENPGNFTKEQLLQYI
-285 DDNRVKLYRVR
+285 DDNRIKLYRVR

-309 FASSEDVDFYLD
+309 FVPSEDVDFYLD
-321 EPLTNQIYGERL
+321 EPLTEQIYGERVSD
-333 MANYDDMFNTIE
+333 NYDNMLDMVE
-345 EQKVFFNRNFGP
+345 DQKVFFERNFGP

-372 PESGTQQ
+372 PEFGTQQ
-379 NARKVFMNQIEADS
+379 NARKVFMKGLEADS
-393 LNPFFELEEPE
+393 LNPFFELDEPE

-417 MSLVQSGLGIPQSM
+417 MSLVQLNLTDRQIM

-441 FTVKPKV
+441 FTIKPKV
-448 LDKNF
+448 LDKNL
-453 DVDNLADQAS
+453 DIDDLIDRAS
-463 QRKTEFESEQ
+463 MNKSEFERTE
-473 GLIDEAYRYVG
+473 GLIDEVYRYVG
-484 DDDIFE
+484 NDDTFE

-502 LNGEFDYDNFDEN
+502 RNGEFDFRNFDEN

-525 RQYIDREYEGNL
+525 GQYIDIEYGGGLGN
-537 GDIDN
+537 IDN
-542 PAEPDDLIN
+542 PAEPADLIN

-561 QSLPTKYG
+561 QSLPTKY
-569 EQYSDFRLPMGGATD
+569 SDADGFRLPMGGATD

-599 RYKLGTRDEPKHFG
+599 RYKLGSRDEPKHFG

-653 DATYELPPKERQ
+653 NATYELPPKERQ
-665 KIEKQLEQEF
+665 KTFEQLNNIFQDLGITGERTDTGDFIFKNKQ
-675 GLTSNAT
+675 
-682 QGNRGFGNFF
+682 
-692 YRGEPGTGGEKMMDI
+692 GENQSLD
-707 GALPSLAAEI
+707 ADSLPFIARYIKE
-717 RLGRTSQFG
+717 GRTENFG
-726 SKNADDF
+726 SKNANDF
-733 VNTFGL
+733 VDTFGL
-739 EKTQEIGDLVT
+739 EKTQEIGDMLA
-750 KLQTGN
+750 KLNEGR

-778 VEKGADR
+778 AEKGADR

-794 IARNNKNL
+794 IARNNKTLN
-802 IYVQDRI
+802 YVQDKVIR
-809 ITKMPTKEEL
+809 KVPTREEIL
-819 INTPEFK
+819 ASDEYAAQLSYNIDT
-826 STYEQNLTLRYE
+826 RYQ

-843 SHDTNQPIPTQ
+843 VRDVSNRNAGKPPMSKEEFLLTGPEEKEEFILTGPRDPQRHANVQ
-854 EEFYASIPKARKRI
+854 EELQDATLQRLMDNYGTGRF
-868 KEINKE
+868 
-874 SSKIAQEMKLKYLDD
+874 KYFL
-889 VRKFKQQYP
+889 
-898 DSPFVE
+898 
-904 EDFGGLTPSGF
+904 
-915 EFERAYRDLA
+915 
-925 DAEIQILSKR
+925 
-935 MNDAFDI
+935 
-942 TSDPRNVDI
+942 
-951 TNPAL
+951 
-956 ARMLDA
+956 
-962 DLDFREIPAEINDKF
+962 
-977 TEIKKL
+977 
-983 SVEKDYLDSIAYRDK
+983 
-998 EQMKEVTQRQ
+998 
-1008 LINDLQLNRPF
+1008 
-1019 RVEDVGYVVEGDE
+1019 EDVGYRLEGDE

-1041 VGDDYDEQRINFRRL
+1041 VGDDYDTQRINLRRL

-1067 EKFREQVKKD
+1067 EKFREQVRKD

-1122 VKPDINRVL
+1122 VKPNINRVL
-1131 FAADDPFSDLDNLSP
+1131 FAESDPFSELDNLSP

-1154 SADIDARTGVTAPSK
+1154 SADIDSRTGVTAPAKS
-1169 TSVGDDRF
+1169 SVGDDKF

-1182 VVGGHSSIGIDLTD
+1182 VVSGHSSIGIDLTD

>member
-1 MATLDN
+1 MATLNN

-13 GDATDDTQDPLYPE
+13 GGATDDTQDPLYPE

-53 FASFKKDKQNQLARQ
+53 FASFKKDKQNELARQ

-204 EPQPTFDDAGYKS
+204 EPQPAFDDAGYKS
-217 NVLEEAKAVE
+217 SVLEEAKAVE

-241 KRQNPSNNKGGTALK
+241 KRQNPSNNKNGVALK
-256 KSEIDEIDFDKFKA
+256 KSEIDEIDFDAFKEEMNRVYPA
-270 ENPGDFTKEQLLQYI
+270 GNFEKEELLEYI
-285 DDNRVKLYRVR
+285 DDNRIKLYRVR

-309 FASSEDVDFYLD
+309 FAPSEDVDFYLD
-321 EPLTNQIYGERL
+321 EPLTNQIYGDSLE
-333 MANYDDMFNTIE
+333 ANYDNMFNTVE
-345 EQKVFFNRNFGP
+345 DQKVFFKRN
-357 EGIITKETYQKYLDK
+357 
-372 PESGTQQ
+372 
-379 NARKVFMNQIEADS
+379 
-393 LNPFFELEEPE
+393 

-417 MSLVQSGLGIPQSM
+417 MSLVQSGLGVPQSM

-441 FTVKPKV
+441 FTIQPKV
-448 LDKNF
+448 LDENF
-453 DVDNLADQAS
+453 DVSDLVDQAS
-463 QRKTEFESEQ
+463 QRKTEFESQE

-525 RQYIDREYEGNL
+525 GQYIDREYANDLGN
-537 GDIDN
+537 IDN

-561 QSLPTKYG
+561 QSLSTKYG
-569 EQYSDFRLPMGGATD
+569 EQYSNFRLPMGGATD

-653 DATYELPPKERQ
+653 NATYELPPKERQ
-665 KIEKQLEQEF
+665 KIMQQLEEF
-675 GLTSNAT
+675 GITQNNLGDFIYIDKSGNSNFIDSR
-682 QGNRGFGNFF
+682 N
-692 YRGEPGTGGEKMMDI
+692 
-707 GALPSLAAEI
+707 LPYLSRYITE
-717 RLGRTSQFG
+717 GRTENFG
-726 SKNADDF
+726 SKNSNDF
-733 VNTFGL
+733 VENFGF
-739 EKTQEIGDLVT
+739 EKTKEIGEIVE
-750 KLQTGN
+750 KLNQGN

-826 STYEQNLTLRYE
+826 QKYQSYLKTRYD
-838 DYVNN
+838 DYINN
-843 SHDTNQPIPTQ
+843 QHDTNLPIPTQ
-854 EEFYASIPKARKRI
+854 EEYYASLPA
-868 KEINKE
+868 
-874 SSKIAQEMKLKYLDD
+874 AQKKLKDSKTNIKKLEQQMQQKLVDD
-889 VRKFKQQYP
+889 LNKFKQQYP
-898 DSPFVE
+898 DSPHIKDDYAYPPPGYE
-904 EDFGGLTPSGF
+904 LEARQI
-915 EFERAYRDLA
+915 ERAYRDLA

-962 DLDFREIPAEINDKF
+962 DLNFREVPTEINEKLIETKSLQQEVDRLAEFADIDEKF
-977 TEIKKL
+977 LQGAAVEALAKDLRIDEVKYKL
-983 SVEKDYLDSIAYRDK
+983 
-998 EQMKEVTQRQ
+998 Q
-1008 LINDLQLNRPF
+1008 
-1019 RVEDVGYVVEGDE
+1019 DVGYRLEGDE

-1041 VGDDYDEQRINFRRL
+1041 VGDDYDTQRINTRML
-1056 TNEDELLEEIP
+1056 TNDEELLDEIP
-1067 EKFREQVKKD
+1067 ENLREQVRKD

-1122 VKPDINRVL
+1122 VKPNISRVL
-1131 FAADDPFSDLDNLSP
+1131 FAEDSPFSDTYMMSP

-1154 SADIDARTGVTAPSK
+1154 TSDIEYRTGATAPSK

-1177 VGEDF
+1177 IGEDF
-1182 VVGGHSSIGIDLTD
+1182 VVEGHSSIGIDLTD

-1216 TKSKSM
+1216 TKSKFM